1 VLKIY
6 ILGHFAAT
14 EPLFFISVF
23 SVFQIVQFQND
34 PCNASDGTT
43 IGTCY
48 TAAECT
54 ARNGFASG
62 SCASNFGVCC
72 TGNLHFFLA
81 SIFS

>member
-1 VLKIY
+1 VHLVLNLY
-6 ILGHFAAT
+6 PWALSTALILY
-14 EPLFFISVF
+14 FFISVF

-72 TGNLHFFLA
+72 TGNLQFF
-81 SIFS
+81 